1 MGRLVKK
8 ISYIVCAIFLIAIA
22 VNLFLAPHSIA
33 AGGLTGLSIILE
45 ELLNIN
51 RATIILLGNILVM
64 LSALVFL
71 GREMFLNT
79 VLGAGLLPFAVRL
92 VPAHMLVADA
102 MLSMIVGSV
111 LFGVAVA
118 VLYANKASSGGTA
131 VPPLIFKKYFGLNTS
146 IGLFLAD
153 GIVVLLSL
161 LVFSVDSFFYAVFS
175 IFITSV
181 TMEYMATGVNKKKM
195 VYILSAENERITQ
208 EVLTKLNRGVTQVP
222 VIGGYGKTQKQ
233 MLMVTLDRKG
243 YQELKEIVSRFD
255 PKAFM
260 ITDTVSDVHGEGF
273 SYDSG
278 SV

>member
-1 MGRLVKK
+1 MGRLIKK
-8 ISYIVCAIFLIAIA
+8 MSYIVCAIFIIAIA

-45 ELLNIN
+45 ELLSIN
-51 RATIILLGNILVM
+51 RATIILIGNILVM

-111 LFGVAVA
+111 LFGAAVA
-118 VLYANKASSGGTA
+118 VLYANRASSGGTA

-146 IGLFLAD
+146 IGLFLSD
-153 GIVVLLSL
+153 GIIVLLSL

-195 VYILSAENERITQ
+195 VYILSAESERITQ
-208 EVLTKLNRGVTQVP
+208 EVLEKLNRGVTQVP
-222 VIGGYGKTQKQ
+222 VIGAYGKTQKQ

-243 YQELKEIVSRFD
+243 YQELKEIVSHFD

-273 SYDSG
+273 SYDSA